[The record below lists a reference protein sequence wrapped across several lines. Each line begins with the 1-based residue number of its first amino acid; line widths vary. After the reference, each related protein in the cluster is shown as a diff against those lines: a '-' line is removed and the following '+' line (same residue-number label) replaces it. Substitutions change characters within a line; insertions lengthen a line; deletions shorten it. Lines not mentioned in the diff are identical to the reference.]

1 MFSIDLH
8 ASCCVHRQARHSL
21 AVVKA
26 CKPPGWSHA
35 RKAVDSRSAHA
46 APRKRR
52 CRRTRTLSRAVRP
65 ADDSRDEPVD
75 IDQLAKRL
83 SQEAE
88 KVRQQELD
96 QPSTSVSGTDDLAAS
111 FAEAVRNTEDRAQAP
126 AEYTSPFGFEVT
138 HKQLTDQCMQCLS

>member
-1 MFSIDLH
+1 M
-8 ASCCVHRQARHSL
+8 
-21 AVVKA
+21 
-26 CKPPGWSHA
+26 
-35 RKAVDSRSAHA
+35 RS
-46 APRKRR
+46 
-52 CRRTRTLSRAVRP
+52 

-96 QPSTSVSGTDDLAAS
+96 QPSTSAAGTDDLAAS

-138 HKQLTDQCMQCLS
+138 HKLQTVG